1 MAICD
6 TIESMSGAYR
16 LRAAG
21 FPGLRITVLL
31 LAVLLTVNA
40 VAVWGILSARAG
52 AQRAAHD
59 ELALQTTAHAR
70 SLEAVLATLR
80 GDFIFLSQSPPLLK
94 FLAALREE
102 DETQRRWTRLDVDS
116 TLLLFVEAHPQVER
130 LVVRG
135 DLGQALTVVGRRG
148 GVPVLLPPAS
158 FAERATGAGRRLLVG
173 RWPLGAPTP
182 LAAAPGTLE
191 AWISPDALLAI
202 AAPGFGERLR
212 LETGRTPAAGRAGG
226 GALEARV
233 AVRDPRWTPPIAWT
247 LVRSEPGSELV
258 QSVETLAGRYRT
270 TVLLNL
276 AVMTLTLALGLLA
289 FRQVQRAARL
299 EAENE
304 QQARVRELERQLMH
318 SERLASV
325 GRLAAGMAHEI
336 NNPLAGMSNYLS
348 LLEEDLRDG
357 RTAEAPALVARVREG
372 LARAAGIVRQ
382 VLTFSDP
389 GRAPKA
395 PLDLRDV
402 LVETVEFLRGN
413 PACRSIAVRLEGDE
427 GPLPVLGNRITL
439 GQLFL
444 NLILNACQSQPDG
457 GEVEV
462 LAERGE
468 EGLTVIVADRGPG
481 LAPAVLNHLFEP
493 FTSTRGSSGLGL
505 AVCHGIVAD
514 HGGAIEGANR
524 HDGGAFFAVRLPLA
538 AATTD
543 EPAPAVFPRAVSGGR
558 R

>member
-6 TIESMSGAYR
+6 TIESMSGTYR

-52 AQRAAHD
+52 AQRAARD

-80 GDFIFLSQSPPLLK
+80 GDFIFLSQSPALLK
-94 FLAALREE
+94 YLAALQGE
-102 DETQRRWTRLDVDS
+102 DETQRRWARLDVDS

-135 DLGQALTVVGRRG
+135 DLGEALAVVGRRG
-148 GVPVLLPPAS
+148 GVPVLLPRVS
-158 FAERATGAGRRLLVG
+158 FAERATGSGRRLLAG

-212 LETGRTPAAGRAGG
+212 LETGRTPAAGRGG
-226 GALEARV
+226 GGGLEARV
-233 AVRDPRWTPPIAWT
+233 AVREPRWTPPIAWT

-258 QSVETLAGRYRT
+258 QSVESLAGRYRT

-289 FRQVQRAARL
+289 FRQVRRAARL

-304 QQARVRELERQLMH
+304 QQARVRELERRLMH

-336 NNPLAGMSNYLS
+336 NNPLAGMSNYLA

-357 RTAEAPALVARVREG
+357 RTAEAPALAARVREG
-372 LARAAGIVRQ
+372 LTRAAGIVRQ
-382 VLTFSDP
+382 VLAFSDP

-395 PLDLRDV
+395 PLDLGGV
-402 LVETVEFLRGN
+402 LAETVEFVRGN
-413 PACRSIAVRLEGDE
+413 PAFRGVAVRLDGDAGE
-427 GPLPVLGNRITL
+427 LPVRGNRITL

-444 NLILNACQSQPDG
+444 NLILNACQGQPDG

-462 LAERGE
+462 RAERADGSVVV
-468 EGLTVIVADRGPG
+468 TVADRGPG
-481 LAPAVLNHLFEP
+481 LAPEVLDHLFEP

-505 AVCHGIVAD
+505 AVCHGIATD
-514 HGGAIEGANR
+514 HGGAIRGANR
-524 HDGGAFFAVRLPLA
+524 PGGGALFEVRLPLA
-538 AATTD
+538 AAMTA
-543 EPAPAVFPRAVSGGR
+543 EAAPAVFPRAASGGR

>member
-6 TIESMSGAYR
+6 NIESMSGMR
-16 LRAAG
+16 RGRAAG

-52 AQRAAHD
+52 ARRAARD

-94 FLAALREE
+94 YLAALQGE
-102 DETQRRWTRLDVDS
+102 DEMQRRWARLDVDS

-130 LVVRG
+130 VVVRG
-135 DLGQALTVVGRRG
+135 ELGEALAVVGRRG

-158 FAERATGAGRRLLVG
+158 FAERATGAGRRLLAG

-182 LAAAPGTLE
+182 VTAAPGTLE

-212 LETGRTPAAGRAGG
+212 LETGRTPAAGRGGG

-233 AVRDPRWTPPIAWT
+233 AVRDPRWTPPLAWT

-289 FRQVQRAARL
+289 FRQVRRAARL
-299 EAENE
+299 EVENE
-304 QQARVRELERQLMH
+304 QQARVRELERRLMH

-372 LARAAGIVRQ
+372 LARAAAIVRQ
-382 VLTFSDP
+382 VLAFSDP

-395 PLDLRDV
+395 PLDLRGV
-402 LVETVEFLRGN
+402 LAETVEFVRGN
-413 PACRSIAVRLEGDE
+413 PAFRGLAVRLDGDAGE
-427 GPLPVLGNRITL
+427 LPVRGNRITL

-444 NLILNACQSQPDG
+444 NLILNACQGQPDG

-462 LAERGE
+462 RAERA
-468 EGLTVIVADRGPG
+468 EGIVVVTVADRGPG
-481 LAPAVLNHLFEP
+481 LAPEVLDHLFEP
-493 FTSTRGSSGLGL
+493 FTSTRGSTGLGL
-505 AVCHGIVAD
+505 AVCHGIATD
-514 HGGAIEGANR
+514 HGGEIRGANR
-524 HDGGAFFAVRLPLA
+524 PGGGALFEVRLPPA
-538 AATTD
+538 AAMTV
-543 EPAPAVFPRAVSGGR
+543 EPAPAIFPRAASGGR

>member
-1 MAICD
+1 
-6 TIESMSGAYR
+6 MSAVHR
-16 LRAAG
+16 LRAPG

-40 VAVWGILSARAG
+40 VAVWGILSARAS
-52 AQRAAHD
+52 AHRAARD

-70 SLEAVLATLR
+70 SLEAVVATLR

-94 FLAALREE
+94 YLAALQEE
-102 DETQRRWTRLDVDS
+102 DETQRRWARLDVDS

-130 LVVRG
+130 VVVRG
-135 DLGQALTVVGRRG
+135 DLGEALAVVGRRG
-148 GVPVLLPPAS
+148 GIPVLLPRAS
-158 FAERATGAGRRLLVG
+158 FAERVTGTGRRLLAG

-212 LETGRTPAAGRAGG
+212 LETGRMPAAGRGG
-226 GALEARV
+226 GEALEARV

-289 FRQVQRAARL
+289 FRQVRRAARL

-304 QQARVRELERQLMH
+304 QQARVRELERRLMH

-372 LARAAGIVRQ
+372 LARAAAIVRQ
-382 VLTFSDP
+382 VLAFSDP

-395 PLDLRDV
+395 PLDLRGV
-402 LVETVEFLRGN
+402 LAETVEFVRGN
-413 PACRSIAVRLEGDE
+413 PAFRGLAVRLDGDAGE
-427 GPLPVLGNRITL
+427 LPVRGNRITL

-444 NLILNACQSQPDG
+444 NLILNACQGQPDG

-462 LAERGE
+462 RAERA
-468 EGLTVIVADRGPG
+468 EGSVVVTVADRGPG
-481 LAPAVLNHLFEP
+481 LAPEVLDHLFEP
-493 FTSTRGSSGLGL
+493 FISTRGSSGLGL
-505 AVCHGIVAD
+505 AVCHGIAAD
-514 HGGAIEGANR
+514 HGGAIRGANR
-524 HDGGAFFAVRLPLA
+524 PGGGALFEVRLPLA
-538 AATTD
+538 AAMTAD
-543 EPAPAVFPRAVSGGR
+543 PAPAIFPRAASGGR

>member
-1 MAICD
+1 
-6 TIESMSGAYR
+6 MSGVR
-16 LRAAG
+16 RANAPA

-52 AQRAAHD
+52 AQRAARD

-130 LVVRG
+130 VVVRD
-135 DLGQALTVVGRRG
+135 DLGEALAVVGRRG
-148 GVPVLLPPAS
+148 GVPVLLSRAS
-158 FAERATGAGRRLLVG
+158 FAERVTGSGRRLLAG
-173 RWPLGAPTP
+173 RWPLGAATP
-182 LAAAPGTLE
+182 AAAAPGTLE

-212 LETGRTPAAGRAGG
+212 LETGRAPAAERGGG

-233 AVRDPRWTPPIAWT
+233 AVREPRWTPPIAWT

-524 HDGGAFFAVRLPLA
+524 HDGGAFFQVRLPLA
-538 AATTD
+538 AAMTA
-543 EPAPAVFPRAVSGGR
+543 EPAPAFPRAASGGR

>member
-1 MAICD
+1 
-6 TIESMSGAYR
+6 MSGAYR

-52 AQRAAHD
+52 AHRAARD

-80 GDFIFLSQSPPLLK
+80 GDFIFLSQSPPLLQYP
-94 FLAALREE
+94 AALQGE
-102 DETQRRWTRLDVDS
+102 DETQRRWARLDVDS
-116 TLLLFVEAHPQVER
+116 TLLLFAEAHPQVER

-135 DLGQALTVVGRRG
+135 DLGEALAVVGRRG

-158 FAERATGAGRRLLVG
+158 FAERATGSGRRLLAG
-173 RWPLGAPTP
+173 RWPLGTPTP

-212 LETGRTPAAGRAGG
+212 LETRRTPAAGRGG
-226 GALEARV
+226 GGGLEARV
-233 AVRDPRWTPPIAWT
+233 AVREPRWTPPIAWT

-258 QSVETLAGRYRT
+258 QSVESLAGRYRT

-289 FRQVQRAARL
+289 FRQVRRAARL

-304 QQARVRELERQLMH
+304 QQARVRELERRLMH

-382 VLTFSDP
+382 VLAFSDP
-389 GRAPKA
+389 GHAPKA
-395 PLDLRDV
+395 PLDLREV
-402 LVETVEFLRGN
+402 LAETVEFVRGN
-413 PACRSIAVRLEGDE
+413 PAFRGVAVRLDGDAGE
-427 GPLPVLGNRITL
+427 LPVLGNRITL

-505 AVCHGIVAD
+505 SVCHGIVAD

-524 HDGGAFFAVRLPLA
+524 HDGGALFAVRLPLA
-538 AATTD
+538 AAMTA
-543 EPAPAVFPRAVSGGR
+543 EPAPAVFPRAASGGR